1 MSTVPDEPH
10 RTARYYR
17 IRQRR
22 RTWVPVV
29 VWALWALIG
38 VATAVYVGGYI
49 KLNDTLESFA
59 PNTADAKA
67 ARAATVPVLP
77 GQPKNI
83 LLIGTDTR
91 PGEGDRGRSDTLILV
106 RLDQKQN
113 FISMLSF
120 PRDLWV
126 NIPGY
131 GYSKINEAYSHSTK
145 TVIDTVSELT
155 GQPIN
160 YYMIVGFQGFSKLVD
175 VEHGVWIDVDRRY
188 YNKNIGTAATN
199 FSNIDIQPGYQRLNG
214 TDALA
219 YVRYRHTDST
229 YYRDA
234 RQQLFLSELKR
245 QTKDLSNL
253 RDLPSLLS
261 ALKGNI
267 VTDLTSTKTFVSV
280 LQFALETPD
289 DRIARASVQG
299 TDGMTSAGASIQ
311 EATPAA
317 IAQAVSQWMNPEFE
331 QTSSSSKKPID
342 PSKIDVMVLNGSGR
356 VLAAEDVASKLAA
369 RRWRASVGGNAHSFE
384 NPVSAVYYAPGF
396 QAAARKVQVL
406 MGPTATLGS
415 LTKKEARGNQV
426 VVVTGQDWTG
436 KLSKP
441 PASAV
446 TRPPAETVDTTS
458 LVAPIRATRSL
469 VPGTKVMVPMKVATG
484 SSVRIVRTYRVGD
497 EQTGPTALKIVLA
510 VYEGGAPKYWGIEET
525 ALKNPPILSGQTGII
540 DSGGRRYYTYYDG
553 RNLQRIAFRQGGT
566 TYWISNTLQ
575 NDLSA
580 KTLEEIAKSMRPLN
594 QARLKKGRTD
604 TSISVETAG
613 TTP

>member
-1 MSTVPDEPH
+1 MSTVPEAPH

-17 IRQRR
+17 IPHRR
-22 RTWVPVV
+22 RLWVWIV

-38 VATAVYVGGYI
+38 IGTAVYVGGYI

-59 PNTADAKA
+59 PDTADARA

-126 NIPGY
+126 DIPGH
-131 GYSKINEAYSHSTK
+131 GVGKINEAYSYSTR
-145 TVIDTVSELT
+145 TVIDTVKQLT
-155 GQPIN
+155 GQPVN

-175 VEHGVWIDVDRRY
+175 VEGGVWIDVDRRY

-245 QTKDLSNL
+245 QTKDLGNL
-253 RDLPSLLS
+253 TNLPALLS

-280 LQFALETPD
+280 LQFALQIPD
-289 DRIARASVQG
+289 DRIARASIQG

-317 IAQAVSQWMNPEFE
+317 IAQAVSQWENPEF
-331 QTSSSSKKPID
+331 QQSSGSKKVVD
-342 PSKIDVMVLNGSGR
+342 PSKVRVTVLNGSGR
-356 VLAAEDVASKLAA
+356 LLAAEDVASQLAT
-369 RRWRASVGGNAHSFE
+369 RRWNASVGGNANAFD

-396 QAAARKVQVL
+396 QDAARKVQTL
-406 MGPTATLGS
+406 MGPSATLGS
-415 LTKKEARGNQV
+415 LTAKEARGNEV
-426 VVVTGQDWTG
+426 VVVTGEDWTG
-436 KLSKP
+436 RLSKP
-441 PASAV
+441 PSAAE
-446 TRPPAETVDTTS
+446 TRPPAETIDTTS

-484 SSVRIVRTYRVGD
+484 SSVRIIRTYRVGD

-525 ALKNPPILSGQTGII
+525 ALKNPPILNGQTGII

-553 RNLQRIAFRQGGT
+553 RNLQRIAFTQGGT

-604 TSISVETAG
+604 TAISVETAG
-613 TTP
+613 STP

>member
-1 MSTVPDEPH
+1 MSTVPDASH

-17 IRQRR
+17 IPHRR
-22 RTWVPVV
+22 R
-29 VWALWALIG
+29 LWFWIVGLAIWMLIG
-38 VATAVYVGGYI
+38 IGTAIYVGGYV

-77 GQPKNI
+77 GQPKNV

-126 NIPGY
+126 DIPGH
-131 GYSKINEAYSHSTK
+131 GFGKINEAYSYSTK
-145 TVIDTVSELT
+145 TTIDTVSQLT

-160 YYMIVGFQGFSKLVD
+160 YYMIVGFQGFAKLVD
-175 VEHGVWIDVDRRY
+175 VEGGVWIDVDRRY
-188 YNKNIGTAATN
+188 FNKNIGTAATN
-199 FSNIDIQPGYQRLNG
+199 FSNIDIQPGYQRLDG
-214 TDALA
+214 ADALA

-245 QTKDLSNL
+245 QTKDLGNL
-253 RDLPSLLS
+253 TNLPALLS

-280 LQFALETPD
+280 LQFALQTPD

-317 IAQAVSQWMNPEFE
+317 VAQAVSTWLNPEF
-331 QTSSSSKKPID
+331 QQSSGSKKAID
-342 PSKIDVMVLNGSGR
+342 PSKVRVTVLNGSGR
-356 VLAAEDVASKLAA
+356 LLAAEDVASKLAT
-369 RRWRASVGGNAHSFE
+369 RRWNASVGGNANAFD

-396 QAAARKVQVL
+396 QDAARKVQTL
-406 MGPTATLGS
+406 MGPSATLGS
-415 LTKKEARGNQV
+415 LTTREARGNQV
-426 VVVTGQDWTG
+426 VVVTGEDWTG
-436 KLSKP
+436 RLSKP
-441 PASAV
+441 PTAAE

-469 VPGTKVMVPMKVATG
+469 LPGTKVMVPMKVATG
-484 SSVRIVRTYRVGD
+484 SSVRIIRTYRVGD
-497 EQTGPTALKIVLA
+497 ERKGPTALKIVLA

-525 ALKNPPILSGQTGII
+525 ALKNPPILNGQTGII
-540 DSGGRRYYTYYDG
+540 SSGGRNYYTYYDG
-553 RNLQRIAFRQGGT
+553 RNLQRIAFTQGGT

-613 TTP
+613 STP